1 MLDREMYTEAAAARL
16 LRVAPSTL
24 HYWLE
29 GGNQNNRTYRP
40 VIRIEP
46 KGPGAAVTWGEFVES
61 AVLREYRQ
69 TLLVKLQELRG
80 FIDRMRDEFSV
91 PYPLADRRPYVG
103 PGRKLMIDLQGRSE
117 LDPDFCLV
125 AVVNGQTVLTA
136 PGDEF
141 FKRVDWSRDEPARW
155 RPPAADELSPVR
167 VDPLKR
173 FGRPAVSGVSTE
185 AIAGELEAG
194 ASAEEVARDFGLDIA
209 AVRWAQSYELAQ
221 LAA

>member
-1 MLDREMYTEAAAARL
+1 MYTEAAAARL

-29 GGNQNNRTYRP
+29 GGNQRNKTYRP

-46 KGPGAAVTWGEFVES
+46 RGPGAPVTWAEFVEA

-69 TLLVKLQELRG
+69 IHLVNMQELRD
-80 FIDRMRDEFSV
+80 FIDRMRDEFGV
-91 PYPLADRRPYVG
+91 PYPLADKRPYVG
-103 PGRKLMIDLQGRSE
+103 TGRKLMIDLQGRSE

-125 AVVNGQTVLTA
+125 AVVNGQTVLTP
-136 PGDEF
+136 PGEEF
-141 FKRVDWSRDEPARW
+141 FKRMEWSHNEPATW
-155 RPPAADELSPVR
+155 RPAADEMSPVR

-173 FGRPAVSGVSTE
+173 FGRPAVQGVSTE

-194 ASAEEVARDFGLDIA
+194 ASAEEVAEDFGLNVA
-209 AVRWAQSYELAQ
+209 AVRWAQSYELAL

>member
-1 MLDREMYTEAAAARL
+1 MYTEAAAARL

-29 GGNQNNRTYRP
+29 GGRQRGKTYRP

-46 KGPGAAVTWGEFVES
+46 RGPGAIVSWAEFVEA

-69 TLLVKLQELRG
+69 DLAVPLKQLRG
-80 FIDRMRDEFSV
+80 FIDRMRDEFGV

-103 PGRKLMIDLQGRSE
+103 SGRKLMIDLQGRSE
-117 LDPDFCLV
+117 LDPEFCLV
-125 AVVNGQTVLTA
+125 AVVNGQEVLTA
-136 PGDEF
+136 PGEEF
-141 FKRVDWSRDEPARW
+141 FKRVDWTANEPTRW

-173 FGRPAVSGVSTE
+173 FGRQAVGGVSTE
-185 AIAGELEAG
+185 AIASELEAG
-194 ASAEEVARDFGLDIA
+194 ASAEEVAEDFGLDVN
-209 AVRWAQSYELAQ
+209 AVRWAQSYELAL